1 MAKKRRTPT
10 KRPQAIT
17 PPPRLQPAPTRPRG
31 SLVIIGG
38 REEKTNGS
46 REILEELARRA
57 AGGTLVV
64 ATMASEE
71 PEAQW
76 EEYRKVFR
84 EIGVRRI
91 EHLDVRQREELIED
105 PRLELVNNAKVIF
118 FAGGDQL
125 KITSRFG
132 GTALCDR
139 VRELYRRGATIAGTS
154 SGASV
159 MSETMMVAGAGGESH
174 EGTDSLKM
182 APGLGLMPGVIID
195 QHFAERGR
203 MGRLLA
209 AVAQNPRLLGIG
221 IDEDTA
227 VVFDGTRKMRV
238 MGSGAVYLVDG
249 RAMTFTSATESD
261 ARTASIYG
269 MVVHVLGPD
278 DEFDLQKRDP
288 VRRKHGAR
296 SNGKGSSNG
305 RG

>member
-1 MAKKRRTPT
+1 MAKRRRPPV
-10 KRPQAIT
+10 KRPQEIT

-38 REEKTNGS
+38 REEKTDGNRG
-46 REILEELARRA
+46 ILEELARRA
-57 AGGTLVV
+57 AGGSLVV

-71 PEAQW
+71 PDAQW

-84 EIGVRRI
+84 ELGVRRI
-91 EHLDVRQREELIED
+91 AHLDVRQREELID
-105 PRLELVNNAKVIF
+105 NPRLDLINGAKVIF

-132 GTALCDR
+132 GTALCDHM
-139 VRELYRRGATIAGTS
+139 RELYRRGATIAGTS

-221 IDEDTA
+221 IDENTA
-227 VVFDGTRKMRV
+227 VVFDGNRKMTV

-261 ARTASIYG
+261 ARAASIYG
-269 MVVHVLGPD
+269 MVVHVLGEAD
-278 DEFDLQKRDP
+278 DFDLQKREP
-288 VRRKHGAR
+288 VRRK
-296 SNGKGSSNG
+296 NGSRGKAKGSSNG